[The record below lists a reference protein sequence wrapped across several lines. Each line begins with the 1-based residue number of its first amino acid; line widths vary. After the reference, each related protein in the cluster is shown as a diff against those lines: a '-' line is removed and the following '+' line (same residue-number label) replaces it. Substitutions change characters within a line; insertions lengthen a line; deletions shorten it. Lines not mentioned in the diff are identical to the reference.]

1 MISNTLLRRS
11 MKSVNTFNVGTNG
24 LFNRLLDDDD
34 DNDDGDGGAIVGTIG
49 IRSLV
54 LVVVLV
60 LWLSI

>member
-1 MISNTLLRRS
+1 

-34 DNDDGDGGAIVGTIG
+34 DNDDDDGDGGAIVGTIG